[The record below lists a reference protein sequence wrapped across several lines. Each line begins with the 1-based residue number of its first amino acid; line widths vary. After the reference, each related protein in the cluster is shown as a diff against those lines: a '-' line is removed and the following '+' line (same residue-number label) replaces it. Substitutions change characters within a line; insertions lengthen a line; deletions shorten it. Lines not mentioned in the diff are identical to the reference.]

1 MKQSTAWA
9 LVGAQFGL
17 LAGLIVLPGGDLWQ
31 RGFATGIFAGLLI
44 LVGITLGLAGGL
56 RLGATLTPL
65 PIPKDDGE
73 LITGGIYR
81 FVRHPIY
88 TGVLVATLGLVV
100 WGASIA
106 HVIGWVALWVVLMT
120 KSTLEE
126 KMLEERYPA
135 YRDYVA
141 TTGRLLPRFRR
152 GSK

>member
-1 MKQSTAWA
+1 VKQSTAWA

-31 RGFATGIFAGLLI
+31 RGPAAAIFAGLLI
-44 LVGITLGLAGGL
+44 LLGIALGVVGGL

-73 LITGGIYR
+73 LITGGIYG
-81 FVRHPIY
+81 FIRHPIY
-88 TGVLVATLGLVV
+88 SGVLLATLGLVV

-106 HVIGWVALWVVLMT
+106 HLIGWGALFVVLMT
-120 KSTLEE
+120 KATLEE

-141 TTGRLLPRFRR
+141 RTGRLLPRFRR
-152 GSK
+152 GG